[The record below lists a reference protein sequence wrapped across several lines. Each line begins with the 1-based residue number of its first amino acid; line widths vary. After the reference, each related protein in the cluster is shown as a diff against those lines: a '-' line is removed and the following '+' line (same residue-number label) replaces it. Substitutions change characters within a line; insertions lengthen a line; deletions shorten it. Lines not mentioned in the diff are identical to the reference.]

1 MSTAAYSSFTLF
13 YKQAESGR
21 GPSLLADAAIIIS
34 RANKRKGKLCRVSY
48 EFVFV
53 CPKPQPNATT
63 EDRPLMHRLSPLLI
77 AEAPSN
83 PVT

>member
-1 MSTAAYSSFTLF
+1 MSTAAYSPFTLF

-63 EDRPLMHRLSPLLI
+63 EDRR
-77 AEAPSN
+77 A
-83 PVT
+83 